1 MGAIAGCWRILP
13 AGRVTASEPRIGTP
27 RDTVRSTTPVPT
39 KPERGLIPL
48 EAIEGKIFVLRGH
61 RVMLDR
67 DLAVLYGVE
76 TRALNQAVKRN
87 QDRFPEDFMFR
98 LSSDEARAVLLSR
111 SHAVILK
118 RGQNIKY
125 VPYVFTEHGAVMLAN
140 VLKSPVAIRASIQVV
155 RAFVRLRQLL
165 TTNQDLAR
173 KIEAIERKVGKHD
186 ADLKAVLGALKNL
199 LQVAPAPASRPI
211 GFIGPTKKQQPV
223 SERKRS
229 GTAGIARLASGLRR
243 QHG

>member
-1 MGAIAGCWRILP
+1 
-13 AGRVTASEPRIGTP
+13 
-27 RDTVRSTTPVPT
+27 VPT

-48 EAIEGKIFVLRGH
+48 EVIEGKILVLRGH

-98 LSSDEARAVLLSR
+98 LSSEEARAVLLSR
-111 SHAVILK
+111 SQIVILK

-165 TTNQDLAR
+165 TANEQVAR
-173 KIEAIERKVGKHD
+173 KIEALERKVGKHD
-186 ADLKAVLGALKNL
+186 VDLRGILAILKKL
-199 LQVAPAPASRPI
+199 LQPAPETTRRPI
-211 GFIGPTKKQQPV
+211 AKIYKLQTQAGMPVPRHITRSPTRHITTMVAHSRTNQSPNLV
-223 SERKRS
+223 
-229 GTAGIARLASGLRR
+229 
-243 QHG
+243 